1 MALYDF
7 SLDGTGI
14 DSGSVDPSGADAST
28 LYGIYGPDSTNSN
41 YTYTTAP
48 DTSNNTSVPS
58 TLGQMQ
64 TNGSTDSS
72 GSNGAL
78 WLSGFQSLLGAAVAG
93 DAIANGLTAQGTV
106 PVYRAPNGVTYPVG
120 SGPSLT
126 HGNGLGMLLLI
137 GLVVLLLDH
146 EGGR

>member
-1 MALYDF
+1 MSLYDF

-14 DSGSVDPSGADAST
+14 SSGSVDPSGADAST
-28 LYGIYGPDSTNSN
+28 LYGIYGPDATNSN
-41 YTYTTAP
+41 YTYATGQDA
-48 DTSNNTSVPS
+48 SNNTSLPS

-64 TNGSTDSS
+64 TNGSDSS

-78 WLSGFQSLLGAAVAG
+78 WLQGFQSLLGAAVAG

-126 HGNGLGMLLLI
+126 HGNGMGMLLLI
-137 GLVVLLLDH
+137 GLVVLLLDRG
-146 EGGR
+146 EG